1 MGYQAE
7 KQHPGQLMSGSLP
20 FNVPPCLFRSG
31 LFTWTKKYLFWNF
44 RVRQQLTSTT
54 KSLKEFPQNRR
65 AHQGLAAGGEPQREE
80 PAARARVRGDDLP
93 GDEPTS
99 ALNQGALA

>member
-7 KQHPGQLMSGSLP
+7 KQHPGQSMSESLP
-20 FNVPPCLFRSG
+20 FNVRPCLFGSD

-44 RVRQQLTSTT
+44 RARQQLTSTT
-54 KSLKEFPQNRR
+54 KSLMEFPQNRR
-65 AHQGLAAGGEPQREE
+65 ARQGLAAGGEPQREE
-80 PAARARVRGDDLP
+80 PAARARARGDDHS
-93 GDEPTS
+93 GDEPTR